1 MYRIEFDHSQVITPS
16 DDDLDRIAKVDM
28 HAANLLAELYRSHK
42 HTRSAQ
48 ILIDNGEINDGQI
61 TGVRMLYDNFPSIA
75 VKDICLV
82 RIPQNAFRQASRR
95 VETLP
100 IDDQLL
106 KRSIP
111 QISDPLI
118 YTKPSVLAAI
128 EIISN
133 ISNVQVPTAIRI
145 AYPID
150 YEAETFGYKP
160 KQVGANYAQFLLAKY
175 NAICL

>member
-28 HAANLLAELYRSHK
+28 HAANLLAELYRSRNHA
-42 HTRSAQ
+42 RSAP
-48 ILIDNGEINDGQI
+48 ILVGDQHINEGQI
-61 TGVRMLYDNFPSIA
+61 TGVRVVYNNFPTIA
-75 VKDICLV
+75 VKDICLAE
-82 RIPQNAFRQASRR
+82 IPQNTFSQASSK
-95 VETLP
+95 VAALP
-100 IDDQLL
+100 FDYQLF
-106 KRSIP
+106 KKSIG
-111 QISDPLI
+111 QIADPLI
-118 YTKPSVLAAI
+118 DTNPTVLAAI
-128 EIISN
+128 EIISKA
-133 ISNVQVPTAIRI
+133 SSVQIPSAFRI